1 MKKILLFAAALVF
14 ALNMT
19 AGNKAQ
25 QIGKNRQSIVA
36 LSSVAQNA
44 RVDKS
49 AVKTTDLTIA
59 KRTAGQK
66 KTFVSV
72 EQRLKDHKV
81 MPVRRAAARVAEGT
95 LVTNLVALPAGTDNF
110 SFAWNAEGENIA
122 GWLVSLLDA
131 NGKLIASASYA
142 ADDRWMFEEEGSW
155 SYSATSLLQDAKSE
169 EYNGVVGEAWDDNVE
184 TTTFEFWGMEFD
196 QDILKEGAYSVKVQP
211 LDADGNIIDEGA
223 TASVEVKAYDLSDLT
238 LEAIENNTKLSINF
252 NKPAEL
258 PEGAVIYV
266 QVTSGAEVIMIEN
279 FESVELPLVVDIEDN
294 KFYSVFAGIYSAD
307 DDELG
312 EQVSGDITVG
322 VNPIEPKNL
331 KAEVKEHEV
340 TLSWEVAGEAE
351 AFYLFV
357 YDANDE
363 QIIAEQV
370 AGTSVVKTLANGN
383 YTWEV
388 VAVSSDEQGAYAA
401 SEFIEGE
408 AFVVDS
414 KEAMVYDI
422 TFTNAQVA
430 DYGDVDG
437 KRNFW
442 LTMFNDNDD
451 EPSVGFDLF
460 APVADKL
467 SGDYTI
473 SDNSIGTEYSAW
485 FKNDND
491 TEGTPFVEASVK
503 IEFLGAEQT
512 EDGVQ
517 GNFKITFEAK
527 DADGNI
533 YKGSFEG
540 LALAYDHEEYAN
552 SYNVVFVEFTG
563 EEGWPEPVEPA
574 TYDVTNL
581 VLTLSEDGKQVTV
594 TFDIPEDT
602 PQNAIIYASIMRG
615 ATEISSSMAATSPI
629 VFDVEEGYT
638 YSVYVGIYDG
648 TTYKLIGT
656 SATNTITIGT
666 NKLEPKDLKAEVDG
680 NNVTLSWSA
689 EEESQYY
696 WITVIDENGNEV
708 KSTYAEGTSK
718 LIEGLAKGTYTW
730 TVQAM
735 ELDGDG
741 YLNASSDE
749 ILGEAF
755 EIKDELEAQVIELS
769 FDYVQAAYY
778 EEYSEEGAYDF
789 YIVLGNVSE
798 DGSKLEGAGL
808 TLDVYSTS
816 ATSLSGE
823 YSFDKGN
830 LGQTETQFFEDI
842 QAESGITFVE
852 ASVKIEFLQPY
863 EYQGAY
869 YAVYRITFN
878 GKDANG
884 NEYKAVYEN
893 IVFTFDATTKAD
905 IDMSGEEGWPAT
917 GIEDATMNNGID
929 FNAPMYDVLGRKVGT
944 DYRGII
950 VQKGHKY
957 IVR

>member
-155 SYSATSLLQDAKSE
+155 SYSATYLLQDAKSE

-563 EEGWPEPVEPA
+563 EEGWPEKTEPQPG
-574 TYDVTNL
+574 DVTTECDNAGIYSNYFSQYG
-581 VLTLSEDGKQVTV
+581 VMIIQMYNAEQNIGVVAYINTDEAAIADGTYSGEDIMFTTV
-594 TFDIPEDT
+594 YTDWSNDNDEGIDAT
-602 PQNAIIYASIMRG
+602 S
-615 ATEISSSMAATSPI
+615 TEIIVTTDAEGNRSIIINASTSEGNFKFTGIIANAEKLYGEPEEQTAFNI
-629 VFDVEEGYT
+629 NLTTMNVEDSYLA
-638 YSVYVGIYDG
+638 SD
-648 TTYKLIGT
+648 
-656 SATNTITIGT
+656 
-666 NKLEPKDLKAEVDG
+666 
-680 NNVTLSWSA
+680 
-689 EEESQYY
+689 Q
-696 WITVIDENGNEV
+696 VIDIELVSDDN
-708 KSTYAEGTSK
+708 SK
-718 LIEGLAKGTYTW
+718 FI
-730 TVQAM
+730 
-735 ELDGDG
+735 
-741 YLNASSDE
+741 
-749 ILGEAF
+749 
-755 EIKDELEAQVIELS
+755 ELELVT
-769 FDYVQAAYY
+769 DM
-778 EEYSEEGAYDF
+778 
-789 YIVLGNVSE
+789 
-798 DGSKLEGAGL
+798 
-808 TLDVYSTS
+808 TS
-816 ATSLSGE
+816 VDANQPLPVGE
-823 YSFDKGN
+823 YSFAENADY
-830 LGQTETQFFEDI
+830 GQFWAGEI
-842 QAESGITFVE
+842 
-852 ASVKIEFLQPY
+852 Y
-863 EYQGAY
+863 
-869 YAVYRITFN
+869 N
-878 GKDANG
+878 GKPYPAFLAVVENG
-884 NEYKAVYEN
+884 NVTYYYIVSGSVVASLENGVYTITIDVTTQNGSTIKAVYSSE
-893 IVFTFDATTKAD
+893 A
-905 IDMSGEEGWPAT
+905 AT
-917 GIEDATMNNGID
+917 GIEDVKAGEID
-929 FNAPMYDVLGRKVGT
+929 FNKEMYNVLGQKVGT